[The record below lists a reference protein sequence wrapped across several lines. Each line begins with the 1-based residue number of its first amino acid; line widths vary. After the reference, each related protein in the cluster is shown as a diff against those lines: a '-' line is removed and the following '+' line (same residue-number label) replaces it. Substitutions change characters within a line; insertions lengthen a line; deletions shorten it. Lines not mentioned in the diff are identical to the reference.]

1 MPAPEPHNK
10 RVFIACCQDRL
21 SLLSSVKEARRNAVR
36 WIILSGA
43 FLLPLRQTT
52 RGGVWRVPAVSML
65 QYAQVE
71 NLQRRSRIFGDGV
84 IILAREMQF
93 RISRAIVNEMSAE
106 RYVVFAA
113 VAVGT
118 AAKCGYNAN
127 TSSLINHAIRRRW
140 TWPRR
145 QWYVAR
151 RTRLS
156 EVGSSMTR
164 SACSNDFSKWIRW
177 T

>member
-1 MPAPEPHNK
+1 M
-10 RVFIACCQDRL
+10 
-21 SLLSSVKEARRNAVR
+21 
-36 WIILSGA
+36 
-43 FLLPLRQTT
+43 
-52 RGGVWRVPAVSML
+52 SML

-127 TSSLINHAIRRRW
+127 MSSLINHAIRRRW

-164 SACSNDFSKWIRW
+164 SACSNDFSKWIRR